1 MAARA
6 WRPACV
12 LVVALLVCCLVLPP
26 ATAIVSQCSACEAV
40 AEVLQKRIDA
50 ESDLRSL
57 DVDLKG
63 RIDPNGKRIGKRIP
77 YKLSEMRVFD
87 LLEDL
92 CGDVKDGYQLTPRKP
107 KTWASTAWMDKTK
120 QNAWKNDARLQ
131 HQHTQIGSYC
141 DQLLDENDEDL
152 TVALQA
158 AAADEDG
165 VAAKQLLCR
174 HVTEECAKAD
184 KKAKKA
190 AAAAAGARTGGNA
203 KPEQPVHPDYSSLY
217 SDGHMLPAGHKHT
230 RPKQDL

>member
-1 MAARA
+1 MAAVC
-6 WRPACV
+6 RPCV
-12 LVVALLVCCLVLPP
+12 LVVVLVVFCLVLPQT
-26 ATAIVSQCSACEAV
+26 TAIVSQCSACEAV

-63 RIDPNGKRIGKRIP
+63 RIDPDGKRIGKRIP

-107 KTWASTAWMDKTK
+107 KTWASTAWMEEAKR
-120 QNAWKNDARLQ
+120 NAWKKDARLQ
-131 HQHTQIGSYC
+131 HQHTQIGNYC

-152 TVALQA
+152 TVALQDA
-158 AAADEDG
+158 AKDE
-165 VAAKQLLCR
+165 VEVVAKQLLCR
-174 HVTEECAKAD
+174 RVTKECAKAD

-190 AAAAAGARTGGNA
+190 ADAAAAEAGGSSA
-203 KPEQPVHPDYSSLY
+203 KPEQPVHPDYAGLY

-230 RPKQDL
+230 RPKDL

>member
-1 MAARA
+1 M
-6 WRPACV
+6 

-92 CGDVKDGYQLTPRKP
+92 CGDV
-107 KTWASTAWMDKTK
+107 
-120 QNAWKNDARLQ
+120 
-131 HQHTQIGSYC
+131 
-141 DQLLDENDEDL
+141 
-152 TVALQA
+152 
-158 AAADEDG
+158 
-165 VAAKQLLCR
+165 
-174 HVTEECAKAD
+174 
-184 KKAKKA
+184 
-190 AAAAAGARTGGNA
+190 
-203 KPEQPVHPDYSSLY
+203 
-217 SDGHMLPAGHKHT
+217 
-230 RPKQDL
+230 

>member
-1 MAARA
+1 MAS
-6 WRPACV
+6 RPC
-12 LVVALLVCCLVLPP
+12 LLVALLAACLLLP

-40 AEVLQKRIDA
+40 AEVLQKRLDD

-87 LLEDL
+87 LLEGL

-107 KTWASTAWMDKTK
+107 KKWASTGWMEAPKR
-120 QNAWKNDARLQ
+120 NAWKGDARLQ
-131 HQHTQIGSYC
+131 HQHTQIGNYC
-141 DQLLDENDEDL
+141 DQLLDEHDEGL

-158 AAADEDG
+158 AAAEQEV

-174 HVTEECAKAD
+174 HVTKECAKAD
-184 KKAKKA
+184 KKAQKA
-190 AAAAAGARTGGNA
+190 AAAATEAKTGETA
-203 KPEQPVHPDYSSLY
+203 KSMQPVHPDYAGLY
-217 SDGHMLPAGHKHT
+217 SDGHLLPTGHKHA
-230 RPKQDL
+230 RPKPDL